1 MSAIELMSVAAEVA
15 PSVQVVAD
23 GGVFGWVESEAGQL
37 ESTMQTL
44 SIVVAVV
51 FVVFRAVKTGFAI
64 ASIAIAALMAGVFVW
79 VVHNVDILGNRVD
92 QEINSAPAAVVQVD
106 VGAVE
111 R

>member
-1 MSAIELMSVAAEVA
+1 MSAIELMSVAVEVA
-15 PSVQVVAD
+15 PDVQVLAD

-37 ESTMQTL
+37 QSTMQTL
-44 SIVVAVV
+44 SVVVAVI

-79 VVHNVDILGNRVD
+79 IVYNVDILSNRVD
-92 QEINSAPAAVVQVD
+92 EEINSSPAAVVQVD
-106 VGAVE
+106 VGTAD